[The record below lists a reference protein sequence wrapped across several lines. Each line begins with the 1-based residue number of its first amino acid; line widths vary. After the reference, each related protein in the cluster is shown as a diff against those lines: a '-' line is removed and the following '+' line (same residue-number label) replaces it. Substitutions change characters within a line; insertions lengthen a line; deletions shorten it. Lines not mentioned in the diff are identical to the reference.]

1 MPKAKRPCVACG
13 KSVPTERFHK
23 LYGRGWAK
31 LFHVECAPEWPHGVQ
46 S

>member
-1 MPKAKRPCVACG
+1 MPSASKVKRPCVACG

-23 LYGRGWAK
+23 LYGRGWEK
-31 LFHVECAPEWPHGVQ
+31 LFHVECAPEQ